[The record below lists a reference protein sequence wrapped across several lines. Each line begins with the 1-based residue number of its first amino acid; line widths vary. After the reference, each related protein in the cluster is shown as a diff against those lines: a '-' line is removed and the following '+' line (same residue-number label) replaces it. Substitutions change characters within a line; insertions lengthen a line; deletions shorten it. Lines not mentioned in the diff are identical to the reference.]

1 MTLEQVVP
9 RVRVAR
15 RPRIAYGVWA
25 ASAAAWAGLVV
36 LGGRPHDMAG
46 MGSMV
51 VDPWT
56 PAWVGMWLLMVA
68 AMMWPLA
75 TPMLDAVR
83 RSAYPRWRTGLV
95 LACLA
100 TTTVLWLGFGLLA
113 GTLARLLAVPE
124 AALSWQVGWLLVAI
138 VVTRSA
144 RRARVLWLCLT
155 LPPLAPGGRRGLVSA
170 ARAGLVSWRRCA
182 VLCGPVMTAM
192 VVGHGVVLL
201 ACASL
206 AAWWEAAHPR
216 RRHDPVPPMLLAG
229 ALVWLVVAHV

>member
-15 RPRIAYGVWA
+15 RPRVAYAVGA
-25 ASAAAWAGLVV
+25 AAAAAWVV
-36 LGGRPHDMAG
+36 LARLSIGPHDMAG
-46 MGSMV
+46 MT
-51 VDPWT
+51 VDPRT
-56 PAWVGMWLLMVA
+56 SAWAAMWLLMVA

-83 RSAYPRWRTGLV
+83 RSAYPRWRGRLV
-95 LACLA
+95 LTCLA
-100 TTTVLWLGFGLLA
+100 TTTVLWLGFGVVA
-113 GTLARLLAVPE
+113 ASVARLLEVPE
-124 AALSWQVGWLLVAI
+124 ATVAWQVAWLAVAI
-138 VVTRSA
+138 VLTRSA

-170 ARAGLVSWRRCA
+170 VRAGLASWRRCA

-192 VVGHGVVLL
+192 VVGHGLVLL

-216 RRHDPVPPMLLAG
+216 RRHDPVPPLLLG
-229 ALVWLVVAHV
+229 AALAWLVVSRV